1 MPRVSRALP
10 ADLFTKSS
18 KNGLYWKEDLMNYL
32 LQPKKYKSLT
42 ADEGT
47 RAIVEKTV
55 AFFEKMGKTRLTED
69 FNKKVWYREFVDFI
83 AKEQIFAKLLTP
95 SQYGGGD
102 PDCRWDTAR
111 NSDYSELLAF
121 YGLGYWYCF
130 QVSILGLGPI
140 WMSGNEA
147 AKQKAAAL
155 LKKGAIF
162 AFGLS
167 ERTHGADIYG
177 TEMALTPQKDGGWLA
192 NGEKYYIGN
201 GNEAEMVSTLGR
213 IKDGTDDY
221 CFFVTNYRHK
231 AYELKKNVISHQEY
245 VSNFALHD
253 YPIGEVDILERGPS
267 AWDAALNTVNI
278 GKFNI
283 GPASIGVA
291 QHCFYEAITHAAN
304 RILYGMPVTN
314 MPHVKKNFMDAWL
327 RIVAMKLYQ
336 RRSTDYFRN
345 AGEKDRRYLLFNPTS
360 KMKVT
365 LQAEDVIN
373 LLWEVIAAKGFEKD
387 TYFAMGAV
395 DIRGPS
401 KLEGTVH
408 VNVQLIRKFMKNY
421 FFSPTDY
428 PPVMPDFS
436 AKDDLFLFRQGPTK
450 GLGAVQFHDYRP
462 VFEANRTLPNVAL
475 FMAQIDLFKLLL
487 EKAAPDAAQDMDP
500 SFSLPLGEM
509 FSIVV
514 YGQLLLEQIAFDKVD
529 ADIVNQIFDFMVRDF
544 SRFALQIY
552 GMHNTTDAQRAYC
565 REIMLIKSHGDE
577 AQYNRVWE
585 KYVFPLNG
593 EYAMNE

>member
-1 MPRVSRALP
+1 
-10 ADLFTKSS
+10 
-18 KNGLYWKEDLMNYL
+18 MNYL
-32 LQPKKYKSLT
+32 LQPKKYQSLMS
-42 ADEGT
+42 DKGSQ
-47 RAIVEKTV
+47 AIMDKTI

-69 FNKKVWYREFVDFI
+69 FNKKVWYREFIDFI

-95 SQYGGGD
+95 SQYGGDD

-111 NSDYSELLAF
+111 NSEYSELLAF

-140 WMSGNEA
+140 WMSPNEK
-147 AKQKAAAL
+147 AKQKAADL

-167 ERTHGADIYG
+167 ERTHGADIYS
-177 TEMALTPQKDGGWLA
+177 TETSLTPKSDGTWAA

-201 GNEAEMVSTLGR
+201 GNEAEMVSTLGK

-221 CFFVTNYRHK
+221 TFFVTNYRNK

-253 YPIGEVDILERGPS
+253 YPITADDILSRGPS
-267 AWDAALNTVNI
+267 AWDSSLNTVNI

-291 QHCFYEAITHAAN
+291 EHCFYEAITHAAN
-304 RILYGMPVTN
+304 RVLYGIPVTD

-327 RIVAMKLYQ
+327 RIVGMKLYQ

-345 AGEKDRRYLLFNPTS
+345 ANASDRRYLLYNPTS

-365 LQAEDVIN
+365 LQAEEVIN

-387 TYFAMGAV
+387 TYFSIGAT

-421 FFSPTDY
+421 FFNAAAYT
-428 PPVMPDFS
+428 PVMPDFS
-436 AKDDLFLFRQGPTK
+436 HKDDMFLFNQGPTK
-450 GLGAVQFHDYRP
+450 GLGSVQFHDYKP
-462 VFEANRTLPNVAL
+462 VFEANKQLPNVAI
-475 FMAQIDLFKLLL
+475 FIRQIELFKELL
-487 EKAAPDAAQDMDP
+487 EKAGPDKAQDIDP
-500 SFSLPLGEM
+500 LFSLPLGEM

-514 YGQLLLEQIAFDKVD
+514 YGQLILEQAKFDNIDPDVL
-529 ADIVNQIFDFMVRDF
+529 NQIFDFMVRDF
-544 SRFALQIY
+544 ARFALQIY
-552 GMHNTTDAQRAYC
+552 GMHNTKDDQRAYC
-565 REIMLIKSHGDE
+565 KDIMLIKAEGDD
-577 AQYNRVWE
+577 AQYERVWK
-585 KYVFPLNG
+585 KYVYSLNG

>member
-1 MPRVSRALP
+1 
-10 ADLFTKSS
+10 
-18 KNGLYWKEDLMNYL
+18 MNYL
-32 LQPKKYKSLT
+32 LQPKKYQSLMS
-42 ADEGT
+42 DKGSQ
-47 RAIVEKTV
+47 AIMDKTI
-55 AFFEKMGKTRLTED
+55 AFFEKMGKTRITED
-69 FNKKVWYREFVDFI
+69 FNKKVWYREFIDFI

-111 NSDYSELLAF
+111 NSEYSELLAF

-140 WMSGNEA
+140 WMSPNEK
-147 AKQKAAAL
+147 AKQKAADL

-167 ERTHGADIYG
+167 ERTHGADIYSTETSLIPKADG
-177 TEMALTPQKDGGWLA
+177 TWAA

-201 GNEAEMVSTLGR
+201 GNEAEMVSTLGK

-221 CFFVTNYRHK
+221 TFFVTNYRNK

-253 YPIGEVDILERGPS
+253 YPITADDILSRGPS
-267 AWDAALNTVNI
+267 AWDSSLNTVNI

-291 QHCFYEAITHAAN
+291 EHCFYEAITHAAN
-304 RILYGMPVTN
+304 RVLYGIPVTD

-327 RIVAMKLYQ
+327 RIVGMKLYQ

-345 AGEKDRRYLLFNPTS
+345 ANASDRRYLLYNPTS

-365 LQAEDVIN
+365 LQAEEVIN

-387 TYFAMGAV
+387 TYFSIGAT

-421 FFSPTDY
+421 FFNAAAYT
-428 PPVMPDFS
+428 PVMPDFS
-436 AKDDLFLFRQGPTK
+436 HKDDMFLFNQGPTK
-450 GLGAVQFHDYRP
+450 GLGSVQFHDYKP
-462 VFEANRTLPNVAL
+462 VFEANKQLPNVAI
-475 FMAQIDLFKLLL
+475 FIRQIELFKELL
-487 EKAAPDAAQDMDP
+487 EKAGPDKAQDMDP
-500 SFSLPLGEM
+500 LFSLPLGEM

-514 YGQLLLEQIAFDKVD
+514 YGQLILEQAKFDNIDPDVL
-529 ADIVNQIFDFMVRDF
+529 NQIFDFMVRDF
-544 SRFALQIY
+544 ARFALQIY
-552 GMHNTTDAQRAYC
+552 GMHNTKDEQRAYC
-565 REIMLIKSHGDE
+565 KDIMLIKAEGDD
-577 AQYNRVWE
+577 AQYERVWK
-585 KYVFPLNG
+585 KYVYSLNG

>member
-1 MPRVSRALP
+1 M
-10 ADLFTKSS
+10 ADKGS
-18 KNGLYWKEDLMNYL
+18 
-32 LQPKKYKSLT
+32 Q
-42 ADEGT
+42 
-47 RAIVEKTV
+47 AIIDKTI
-55 AFFEKMGKTRLTED
+55 AFFEGLGKTRLTED
-69 FNKKVWYREFVDFI
+69 FNKKVWYREFIDFI

-95 SQYGGGD
+95 KQYGGGD

-111 NSDYSELLAF
+111 NSEYSELLAF

-140 WMSGNEA
+140 WMSPNEK
-147 AKQKAAAL
+147 AKKKAADF

-167 ERTHGADIYG
+167 ERTHGADIYS
-177 TEMALTPQKDGGWLA
+177 TETALTPKDDGTWAA

-201 GNEAEMVSTLGR
+201 GNEAEMVSTLGK

-221 CFFVTNYRHK
+221 TFFVTNYRHK
-231 AYELKKNVISHQEY
+231 AFELKKNVISHQEY
-245 VSNFALHD
+245 VANFALHD
-253 YPIGEVDILERGPS
+253 YPITADDILSRGS
-267 AWDAALNTVNI
+267 LAWDSSLNTVNI

-283 GPASIGVA
+283 GPASIGVSE
-291 QHCFYEAITHAAN
+291 HCFYEAITHAAN
-304 RILYGMPVTN
+304 RILYGLRITD

-327 RIVAMKLYQ
+327 RIVGMKLYQ
-336 RRSTDYFRN
+336 RRATDYFRN
-345 AGEKDRRYLLFNPTS
+345 ANEKDRRYLLYNPTS

-365 LQAEDVIN
+365 LQAEEVIN

-387 TYFAMGAV
+387 TYFSIGAA

-421 FFSPTDY
+421 FFSPAQY
-428 PPVMPDFS
+428 APVAPELSD
-436 AKDDLFLFRQGPTK
+436 KDDLFLFNQGPTK
-450 GLGAVQFHDYRP
+450 GLGSVQFHDYKP
-462 VFEANRTLPNVAL
+462 VFEANRQLPNVAI
-475 FMAQIDLFKLLL
+475 FIRQINLFKELL
-487 EKAAPDAAQDMDP
+487 EKAGPDKVQDTDP

-514 YGQLLLEQIAFDKVD
+514 YGQLILEQAKLDNIDP
-529 ADIVNQIFDFMVRDF
+529 DIINQIFDFMVRDF

-552 GMHNTTDAQRAYC
+552 SMHNAKDEQRAFC
-565 REIMLIKSHGDE
+565 KDIMLIKSEGDDV
-577 AQYNRVWE
+577 QYNRVWS
-585 KYVFPLNG
+585 KYVFSLNG